1 MWQCKYCDSW
11 NSDEEKFCPV
21 CDKSRQ
27 YSYVMTLTKK
37 RADKLG
43 LTGEIVVPKDF
54 NVIGKGAFKSR
65 ADITAVI
72 LHSGVTKIE
81 QEAFS
86 GCVNLKEVKCEGEL
100 VSISSKAF
108 ANCLSLDPKNY
119 PSASRFTA
127 KDAFFINAE
136 ISRMDK
142 LIASLNK
149 CVHRYQK
156 IKLSQETR
164 GADTQETQDK
174 IIAITE
180 KISEAKTYKINLARG
195 VAEPYNIVLYASIVS
210 SEVGSVYRAEE
221 EETSAAH
228 ERIERTIGTESKYSR
243 LTPKSKRRIRNFA
256 IGIAVGAVLATLITI
271 LLVILL

>member
-11 NSDEEKFCPV
+11 NSDEEKFCPI

-37 RADKLG
+37 RVDKLG
-43 LTGEIVVPKDF
+43 LTGEVVIPKDF
-54 NVIGKGAFKSR
+54 NVIGKEAFKSR
-65 ADITAVI
+65 TDITAVV
-72 LHSGVTKIE
+72 LHSRVTKIE

-86 GCVNLKEVKCEGEL
+86 GCINLKEVKCEGEL

-119 PSASRFTA
+119 PSATRFTA

-149 CVHRYQK
+149 CIQRYQK
-156 IKLSQETR
+156 IKLSQENR

-174 IIAITE
+174 IITITE

-195 VAEPYNIVLYASIVS
+195 VADPYNIVLYASIVS
-210 SEVGSVYRAEE
+210 SEVGSIDRAEE
-221 EETSAAH
+221 EEASAAH
-228 ERIERTIGTESKYSR
+228 DRIERTTEAKNKTS
-243 LTPKSKRRIRNFA
+243 KSKRRIRNFA
-256 IGIAVGAVLATLITI
+256 VGIAIGVILATLITI